1 MGWSVNH
8 VLTRSVRDSA
18 AVLDAVAVFDPG
30 GLWSLKQ
37 EGGFLAGL
45 DEPPGRLRIAYSVDP
60 PNLVR
65 LDDPCRDA
73 VLSTV
78 ELLVELGHEVEEAAP
93 DLSWDSFFRVY
104 CVIVAGAWAAL
115 MGEVERSHPGSF
127 ALLEPANQIAAEYG
141 QKLSATEFVTAIRD
155 MQLIARRLMELFRTH
170 DAWLTPTLTRPPL
183 PLGSFD
189 APSRGSF
196 EEFLTFDA
204 DWNPWLPLANCTGS
218 TSASLPLHWSDEE
231 QPIGV
236 QFTMAPGDEARL
248 LRLAF
253 VLEEH
258 RPWRD
263 RWPPLS
269 IPAVSR

>member
-30 GLWSLKQ
+30 ALWTLKQ
-37 EGGFLAGL
+37 ESGFFAGL
-45 DEPPGRLRIAYSVDP
+45 DDSPELLRIAYSIDP
-60 PNLVR
+60 PNSAR
-65 LDDPCRDA
+65 LDDRCRDA

-93 DLSWDSFFRVY
+93 DMSWDAFFRVY

-115 MGEVERSHPGSF
+115 MAEVEARRPGSF
-127 ALLEPANQIAAEYG
+127 ALLEPANQVAAEYG
-141 QKLSATEFVTAIRD
+141 QKLTAMEFVDAVRD
-155 MQLIARRLMELFRTH
+155 MQIISRRLMELFRTH
-170 DAWLTPTLTRPPL
+170 DAWLTPTLAGPPL

-196 EEFLTFDA
+196 EEFLAFDA
-204 DWNPWLPLANCTGS
+204 QWNPWLPLANCTGS
-218 TSASLPLHWSDEE
+218 TGASLPLHWSEAG

-236 QFTMAPGDEARL
+236 QFTMAPGEERRL
-248 LRLAF
+248 LRLAS
-253 VLEEH
+253 VLEEA

-269 IPAVSR
+269 IPAVWN